1 MAKDMKM
8 NKKII
13 ILKVPAIFALIML
26 VLTAGMAFPADAGTT
41 MEELQRKIADM
52 ALLKQ
57 QLEDRRKEAE
67 SALEK
72 LLSQQNDLI
81 AEVHLLIRSLRI
93 NSLEDAQKNLRLR
106 NDIELLR
113 TISTYHQ
120 AFESKIRRYQTGS
133 NKLTYLQQLA
143 EDDIRMVATLNDFQ
157 IDALATQISLVIS
170 QYLDEA
176 HSIQIDPQDIEAASA
191 QSVWETVAHKD

>member
-1 MAKDMKM
+1 M

>member
-1 MAKDMKM
+1 MD
-8 NKKII
+8 KKGMIS
-13 ILKVPAIFALIML
+13 KVPAIFILSMLI
-26 VLTAGMAFPADAGTT
+26 LTAGMAFPANATTT
-41 MEELQRKIADM
+41 MEELQRKLADM

-72 LLSQQNDLI
+72 LLGQQNDLI
-81 AEVHLLIRSLRI
+81 AEVHLLVRSLGI

-120 AFESKIRRYQTGS
+120 AFESKIRHYQAGR

-143 EDDIRMVATLNDFQ
+143 EDDMRMVAALNDFQ

-170 QYLDEA
+170 QYLDQA
-176 HSIQIDPQDIEAASA
+176 HSIQIDPQDIETVSA
-191 QSVWETVAHKD
+191 QSVWETVAEKN